1 MARNAV
7 HRARRLSVLFTVA
20 HKAGDL
26 AYSSATALGGAGATA
41 AYRAVGRTIATGNA
55 TVADVQLF
63 NPNQL

>member
-1 MARNAV
+1 MGTVLAAV
-7 HRARRLSVLFTVA
+7 ATEIATTLPMV
-20 HKAGDL
+20 